1 MAFGMGTWCV
11 ARGETHAHM
20 GTCPYFAR
28 AIRLRPVTDARSKA
42 PADKMRSILILGAGR
57 SASSLIRYLIQH
69 AAEQQWRITVGERD
83 IVHARKMVSAGYD
96 VAEAVEIDA
105 TNAEARSAL
114 IAKHDLVVSM
124 LPAFMHMDVLKDCLR
139 LRKHVI
145 TPSYVPDALWPM
157 DEDFKQ
163 AGLIVLNEMGLDPGI
178 DHMSAMRILDRI
190 RAEGG
195 TMEAFESY
203 CGGLVAP
210 ESDDNLWGYK
220 FSWNPRNVILA
231 GAGSSAKYIDGGITK
246 YIPYHKLF
254 QRTVQVKVPGFGGF
268 DGYANRDSLKYRSH
282 YGIDGIPTMKRGT
295 LRKAGFSIAWDTFV
309 QLGCTDD
316 SFIMELSAD
325 ATWSD
330 YISAFLPPSAG
341 RDTRTNLAYYLNL
354 DPQGPVM
361 KKLDELRLFSDPGLK
376 SSAGERIGKSGL
388 SPAGVLQHLLEQR
401 WVLGPSDK
409 DLVVMWHRFGYTAGG
424 KAHEIHASLAVTGQ
438 DQTYTAMAHTVG
450 LPIAMACKL
459 VLNGKLNDRGV
470 LLPLK
475 PAIYD
480 PVLDELE
487 QLGVV
492 FDEREVPV

>member
-1 MAFGMGTWCV
+1 
-11 ARGETHAHM
+11 
-20 GTCPYFAR
+20 
-28 AIRLRPVTDARSKA
+28 
-42 PADKMRSILILGAGR
+42 MRSILILGAGR
-57 SASSLIRYLIQH
+57 SASTLIKYLIEH
-69 AAEQQWRITVGERD
+69 APEQQWRITVGERD
-83 IVHARKMVSAGYD
+83 IAHALQLVSPGSD

-105 TNAEARSAL
+105 TNAEVRSAL
-114 IAKHDLVVSM
+114 IAKHDMVVSM

-139 LRKHVI
+139 LKKHVI

-157 DEDFKQ
+157 DAEFKE
-163 AGLIVLNEMGLDPGI
+163 AGVLVLNEMGLDPGI

-231 GAGSSAKYIDGGITK
+231 GSGSSAKYIDGGITK

-254 QRTVQVKVPGFGGF
+254 QRTVQVNVPGFGSF

-316 SFIMELSAD
+316 SFIMELSPD
-325 ATWSD
+325 ATWID
-330 YISAFLPPSAG
+330 YVNAFLPPSAG
-341 RDTRTNLAYYLNL
+341 RDVRTNLAYYLNL
-354 DPQGPVM
+354 DPRGPVM
-361 KKLDELRLFSDPGLK
+361 KKIDELRIFSQ
-376 SSAGERIGKSGL
+376 ERIGKSGL
-388 SPAGVLQHLLEQR
+388 SPAGLLQHLLEQR
-401 WVLGPSDK
+401 WVLGPNDK
-409 DLVVMWHRFGYTAGG
+409 DLVVMWHRFRYTKEG
-424 KAHEIHASLAVTGQ
+424 KAHELHASLAVIGQ
-438 DQTYTAMAHTVG
+438 DQMYTAMAHTVG

-459 VLNGKLNDRGV
+459 VLNGKLDDRGV

-487 QLGVV
+487 HHGVV
-492 FDEREVPV
+492 FEEREVSA

>member
-1 MAFGMGTWCV
+1 MTALSCADCHIDSSANPHF
-11 ARGETHAHM
+11 
-20 GTCPYFAR
+20 R
-28 AIRLRPVTDARSKA
+28 AL
-42 PADKMRSILILGAGR
+42 MRSILILGAGR
-57 SASSLIRYLIQH
+57 SASSLIQYLIDH
-69 AAEQQWRITVGERD
+69 AAGQQWRITVAD
-83 IVHARKMVSAGYD
+83 KDAAHALKLTGGTN
-96 VAEAVEIDA
+96 DA
-105 TNAEARSAL
+105 ATGIALDAADAEARAAL
-114 IAKHDLVVSM
+114 IARHDLVISM

-139 LRKHVI
+139 LKKHVI

-157 DEDFKQ
+157 DAEFKQ

-231 GAGSSAKYIDGGITK
+231 GQGGSAKYIDGGVTK

-254 QRTVQVKVPGFGGF
+254 QRTVQVNVPGFGSF

-282 YGIDGIPTMKRGT
+282 YGIDGIPTLKRGT
-295 LRKAGFSIAWDTFV
+295 LRKGGFSIAWDTFV

-316 SFIMELSAD
+316 GFIMELNAD

-330 YISAFLPPSAG
+330 YLNAFLPPAAG

-354 DPQGPVM
+354 NPEGEVM
-361 KKLDELRLFSDPGLK
+361 KKLDELRIFSGPGLK
-376 SSAGERIGKSGL
+376 GSAGERIGKSGL
-388 SPAGVLQHLLEQR
+388 SPAGLLQHLLEQR
-401 WVLGPSDK
+401 WVLGPNDK
-409 DLVVMWHRFGYTAGG
+409 DLVVMWHRFRYVKDS
-424 KAHEIHASLAVTGQ
+424 KAYEIHASLAVIGQ
-438 DQTYTAMAHTVG
+438 DQTHTAMARTVG

-459 VLNGKLNDRGV
+459 VLNGKLRDRGV

-475 PAIYD
+475 PEIYD

-487 QLGVV
+487 GAGVV
-492 FDEREVPV
+492 FYEREVSA

>member
-1 MAFGMGTWCV
+1 M
-11 ARGETHAHM
+11 
-20 GTCPYFAR
+20 
-28 AIRLRPVTDARSKA
+28 I
-42 PADKMRSILILGAGR
+42 
-57 SASSLIRYLIQH
+57 
-69 AAEQQWRITVGERD
+69 
-83 IVHARKMVSAGYD
+83 
-96 VAEAVEIDA
+96 
-105 TNAEARSAL
+105 
-114 IAKHDLVVSM
+114 SM

-139 LRKHVI
+139 LKKHVI

-157 DEDFKQ
+157 DAEFKQ

-190 RAEGG
+190 RSEGG
-195 TMEAFESY
+195 TMEVFESY

-231 GAGSSAKYIDGGITK
+231 GQGGSAKYIDGGVTK

-254 QRTVQVKVPGFGGF
+254 QRTVQVHVPGFGSF

-282 YGIDGIPTMKRGT
+282 YGIDGIPTLKRGT

-316 SFIMELSAD
+316 SFIMELGAD

-330 YISAFLPPSAG
+330 YMNAFLPPAAG

-354 DPQGPVM
+354 NPEGEVM
-361 KKLDELRLFSDPGLK
+361 KKLDELRIFGPDLNG
-376 SSAGERIGKSGL
+376 SAGERIGKSGL
-388 SPAGVLQHLLEQR
+388 SPAGLLQHLLEQR
-401 WVLGPSDK
+401 WVLGPNDK
-409 DLVVMWHRFGYTAGG
+409 DLVVMWHRFRYT
-424 KAHEIHASLAVTGQ
+424 KDEQAHEIHASLAVVGQ
-438 DQTYTAMAHTVG
+438 DQTYTAMARTVG

-459 VLNGKLNDRGV
+459 VLNGKLADRGV

-487 QLGVV
+487 DHGVV
-492 FDEREVPV
+492 FDEREVPA

>member
-1 MAFGMGTWCV
+1 M
-11 ARGETHAHM
+11 HAE
-20 GTCPYFAR
+20 F
-28 AIRLRPVTDARSKA
+28 
-42 PADKMRSILILGAGR
+42 
-57 SASSLIRYLIQH
+57 Q
-69 AAEQQWRITVGERD
+69 
-83 IVHARKMVSAGYD
+83 
-96 VAEAVEIDA
+96 
-105 TNAEARSAL
+105 
-114 IAKHDLVVSM
+114 
-124 LPAFMHMDVLKDCLR
+124 
-139 LRKHVI
+139 
-145 TPSYVPDALWPM
+145 
-157 DEDFKQ
+157 Q

-254 QRTVQVKVPGFGGF
+254 QRTVQVTVLGFGSF

-295 LRKAGFSIAWDTFV
+295 LRKGGFSIAWDTFV

-325 ATWSD
+325 AAWSD
-330 YISAFLPPSAG
+330 YLNAFLPPSAG

-361 KKLDELRLFSDPGLK
+361 KKLDELRIFSQ
-376 SSAGERIGKSGL
+376 ERIGKSGL
-388 SPAGVLQHLLEQR
+388 SPAGLLQHLLEQR
-401 WVLGPSDK
+401 WVLGPNDK
-409 DLVVMWHRFGYTAGG
+409 DLVVMWHRFRYM
-424 KAHEIHASLAVTGQ
+424 KDKKPHEIHASLAVIGQ
-438 DQTYTAMAHTVG
+438 DQTYTAMARTVG

-459 VLNGKLNDRGV
+459 VLNGMLNDRGV

-487 QLGVV
+487 KFGVV
-492 FDEREVPV
+492 FNEREVPA

>member
-1 MAFGMGTWCV
+1 
-11 ARGETHAHM
+11 
-20 GTCPYFAR
+20 
-28 AIRLRPVTDARSKA
+28 
-42 PADKMRSILILGAGR
+42 MRSILILGAGR
-57 SASSLIRYLIQH
+57 SASSLIQYLIQH

-83 IVHARKMVSAGYD
+83 IAHARKMVSAGLD

-105 TNAEARSAL
+105 TNAEARSGL

-139 LRKHVI
+139 LKKHVI

-157 DEDFKQ
+157 DAEFKQ
-163 AGLIVLNEMGLDPGI
+163 AGLIVINEMGLDPGI

-231 GAGSSAKYIDGGITK
+231 GAGGSAKYIDGGITK

-254 QRTVQVKVPGFGGF
+254 QRTVQVNVPGFGPF

-295 LRKAGFSIAWDTFV
+295 LRKAGFCIAWDTFV

-316 SFIMELSAD
+316 SFIMELTAD

-330 YISAFLPPSAG
+330 YINSFLPPSAG
-341 RDTRTNLAYYLNL
+341 RDVRTNLAYYLNL

-361 KKLDELRLFSDPGLK
+361 KKLDELRIFSEPGLK
-376 SSAGERIGKSGL
+376 GSAGERIGKSGL
-388 SPAGVLQHLLEQR
+388 SPAGLLQHLLEQR
-401 WVLGPSDK
+401 WVLGPNDK
-409 DLVVMWHRFGYTAGG
+409 DLVVMWHRFRYTKENGS
-424 KAHEIHASLAVTGQ
+424 HELHASLAVIGQ
-438 DQTYTAMAHTVG
+438 DQTYTAMARTVG

-459 VLNGKLNDRGV
+459 VLNGKLDDRGV
-470 LLPLK
+470 LLPLN
-475 PAIYD
+475 PAIYE

-487 QLGVV
+487 RLGVV
-492 FDEREVPV
+492 FDEREVPA

>member
-1 MAFGMGTWCV
+1 
-11 ARGETHAHM
+11 
-20 GTCPYFAR
+20 
-28 AIRLRPVTDARSKA
+28 
-42 PADKMRSILILGAGR
+42 MRSILILGAGR
-57 SASSLIRYLIQH
+57 SASSLIQYLIQH
-69 AAEQQWRITVGERD
+69 AAEQQWRITIGERD
-83 IVHARKMVSAGYD
+83 IAHARKMVGPGTDA
-96 VAEAVEIDA
+96 AEAIEINA
-105 TNAEARSAL
+105 TNAEARSSL

-139 LRKHVI
+139 LKKHVI

-157 DEDFKQ
+157 DAEFKK

-190 RAEGG
+190 RANGG

-254 QRTVQVKVPGFGGF
+254 QRTVQVRVPGFGAF

-295 LRKAGFSIAWDTFV
+295 LRKGGFSIAWDTFV

-316 SFIMELSAD
+316 SFIMELGAD

-330 YISAFLPPSAG
+330 YLNAFLPPSAG

-361 KKLDELRLFSDPGLK
+361 KKLDELRIFSDPGLK
-376 SSAGERIGKSGL
+376 GSAGERIGKSGL
-388 SPAGVLQHLLEQR
+388 SPAGLLQHLLEQR
-401 WVLGPSDK
+401 WVLGPNDK
-409 DLVVMWHRFGYTAGG
+409 DLVVMWHRFRYI
-424 KAHEIHASLAVTGQ
+424 KDQKSHEIHASLAVIGE
-438 DQTYTAMAHTVG
+438 DQTYTAMARTVG

-459 VLNGKLNDRGV
+459 VLNGKLNDRGA

-487 QLGVV
+487 QFGVV
-492 FDEREVPV
+492 FEEREVHA

>member
-1 MAFGMGTWCV
+1 
-11 ARGETHAHM
+11 
-20 GTCPYFAR
+20 
-28 AIRLRPVTDARSKA
+28 
-42 PADKMRSILILGAGR
+42 MRSILILGAGR
-57 SASSLIRYLIQH
+57 SASSLIQYLIDH
-69 AAEQQWRITVGERD
+69 AAEQQWRITVAD
-83 IVHARKMVSAGYD
+83 KDAAHAQKLTGGAND
-96 VAEAVEIDA
+96 TAEGIGLDA
-105 TNAEARSAL
+105 TNAEARAAL
-114 IAKHDLVVSM
+114 IARHDLVISM

-139 LRKHVI
+139 LKKDVI

-157 DEDFKQ
+157 DAEFKQ

-231 GAGSSAKYIDGGITK
+231 GQGGSAKYIDGGITK

-254 QRTVQVKVPGFGGF
+254 QRTVQVKVPGFGSF

-282 YGIDGIPTMKRGT
+282 YGIDDIPTLKRGT
-295 LRKAGFSIAWDTFV
+295 LRKGGFSIAWDTFV

-316 SFIMELSAD
+316 GFIMELGTD

-330 YISAFLPPSAG
+330 YLNAFLPPSAG

-354 DPQGPVM
+354 NPDGEVM
-361 KKLDELRLFSDPGLK
+361 KKLDELRIFSQDP
-376 SSAGERIGKSGL
+376 IGRSGL
-388 SPAGVLQHLLEQR
+388 SPAGLLQHLLEQR
-401 WVLGPSDK
+401 WVLGPNDK
-409 DLVVMWHRFGYTAGG
+409 DLVVMWHRFLYMLGG
-424 KAHEIHASLAVTGQ
+424 KAHEIHASLAVIGN
-438 DQTYTAMAHTVG
+438 DQTHTAMARTVG

-459 VLNGKLNDRGV
+459 VLNGKLSDRGV

-487 QLGVV
+487 ERGIV
-492 FDEREVPV
+492 FDERGV